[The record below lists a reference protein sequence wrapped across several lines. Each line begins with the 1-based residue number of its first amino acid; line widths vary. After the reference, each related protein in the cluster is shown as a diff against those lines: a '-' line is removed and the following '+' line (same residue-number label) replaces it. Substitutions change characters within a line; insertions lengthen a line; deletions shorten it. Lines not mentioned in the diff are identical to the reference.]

1 MRIARLTLDQFRV
14 YQRLEL
20 ELSPGGLRISGR
32 NASGKTS
39 LIEAIALASTTRSP
53 RSRNDREVVR
63 WESGEEYGVPPY
75 ARIEAETTDSGRN
88 HAVSISLEQ
97 VDRAGEP
104 VYRKRYR
111 LDGRDSRAHDVVGVV
126 KTVLFSPED
135 VQLIAG
141 PPAERRRH
149 ADILLSQIDRA
160 YLVALAGYGRVLSQ
174 RNGLLRSF
182 ARERVDY
189 RSPRASNEL
198 GFWDQRLVEHGA
210 YIVMQRQRYLTHLAE
225 LMSARSAHLIDQA
238 ILHIEYD
245 ASIALPSMVPDTDRL
260 EHVRQRYLE
269 ALVERRVEEFRRG
282 NTIVGPHRDDVRF
295 VIDGRDLAA
304 YGSRG
309 QQRLAVIA
317 YKLAESDVITAE
329 TGERPILLLDDVLS
343 ELDEMHRDMLLG
355 AVAKSGSQVIVTSTD
370 DDLLRHEALSEI
382 PLARVETGEL
392 TFV

>member
-1 MRIARLTLDQFRV
+1 MRITRLTLDQFRV
-14 YQRLEL
+14 YHRLEL
-20 ELSPGGLRISGR
+20 DLSAGGLRISGR

-63 WESGEEYGVPPY
+63 WDSGIEYGVPPY
-75 ARIEAETTDSGRN
+75 ARIEAQTEDNERG
-88 HAVSISLEQ
+88 HAVDISLEQ
-97 VDRAGEP
+97 VERPGET
-104 VYRKRYR
+104 VYRKRYK
-111 LDGRDSRAHDVVGVV
+111 LDGRNSRAHDVVGVI

-182 ARERVDY
+182 AKERVDH
-189 RSPRASNEL
+189 RSPRAINEL

-210 YIVMQRQRYLTHLAE
+210 YIVMQRQRYLLHLAE
-225 LMSARSAHLIDQA
+225 LMGNRSADLIDRATLQLDYA
-238 ILHIEYD
+238 
-245 ASIALPSMVPDTDRL
+245 ASITLPPDSTSGNQLEQVSECYLQALDS
-260 EHVRQRYLE
+260 
-269 ALVERRVEEFRRG
+269 RRVEEFRRG
-282 NTIVGPHRDDVRF
+282 ATVVGPHRDDVRF
-295 VIDGRDLAA
+295 VIDQRDLAA

-343 ELDEMHRDMLLG
+343 ELDRMHRDMLLE
-355 AVAKSGSQVIVTSTD
+355 AVANSGSQVIVTSTD
-370 DDLLRHEALSEI
+370 DNLLDHPALSAI
-382 PLARVETGEL
+382 PQATVENGAL
-392 TFV
+392 TFL

>member
-1 MRIARLTLDQFRV
+1 MRITRLTLDQFRV
-14 YQRLEL
+14 YHRLEL
-20 ELSPGGLRISGR
+20 ELSAGGLRVSGR

-63 WESGEEYGVPPY
+63 WDSGIEYGVPPY
-75 ARIEAETTDSGRN
+75 ARIEAETIDSERR
-88 HAVSISLEQ
+88 HEVDISLEKA
-97 VDRAGEP
+97 DRPGETIF
-104 VYRKRYR
+104 RKRYR
-111 LDGRDSRAHDVVGVV
+111 LDGKDSRAHDVVGVI

-160 YLVALAGYGRVLSQ
+160 YLAALAGYGRVLSQ

-182 ARERVDY
+182 ARERVDF

-210 YIVMQRQRYLTHLAE
+210 YIVMQRERYLTHLAE
-225 LMSARSAHLIDQA
+225 LMGNRSADLIDRA
-238 ILHIEYD
+238 TLRIDYE
-245 ASIALPSMVPDTDRL
+245 ASIVLPPEGSGADRL
-260 EHVRQRYLE
+260 EQVRQCYLD
-269 ALVERRVEEFRRG
+269 ALAERRSEEFRRG
-282 NTIVGPHRDDVRF
+282 NTVVGPHRDDVRF
-295 VIDGRDLAA
+295 MIDDRDLAA

-317 YKLAESDVITAE
+317 YKLAESDVITTE

-343 ELDEMHRDMLLG
+343 ELDRLHRDMLLG
-355 AVAKSGSQVIVTSTD
+355 AVAQSGSQVVVTSTD
-370 DDLLRHEALSEI
+370 EELLGHPALADI
-382 PLARVETGEL
+382 PQANVEMGVL
-392 TFV
+392 TFL